1 MAIGSVNYTGTVSR
15 QFYAPKRQQNC
26 YVQNNTVSPAFK
38 GNADEICLNEDNNKS
53 KFEIILDNRVKKGL
67 NPEMAKEL
75 SKLYSPVIDIVLAK
89 DNAGNNIFP
98 NNILNSLYEQGFNL
112 SNNFFGIPTLKNG
125 DVVFFAKNDLVGD
138 FCMNVNKTKAGIYEL
153 TVNSLDMLRN
163 EGKTDAKESY
173 KVYVPEG
180 IVERSEY
187 YYQKTEKT
195 PFGLG
200 TTKKNGFLS
209 DIQ

>member
-1 MAIGSVNYTGTVSR
+1 MTIGSVNYTGTVSR

-89 DNAGNNIFP
+89 DNAGMVGGRHSRIQYRNR
-98 NNILNSLYEQGFNL
+98 SRDWYEARL
-112 SNNFFGIPTLKNG
+112 SGSTMG
-125 DVVFFAKNDLVGD
+125 A
-138 FCMNVNKTKAGIYEL
+138 
-153 TVNSLDMLRN
+153 
-163 EGKTDAKESY
+163 
-173 KVYVPEG
+173 
-180 IVERSEY
+180 
-187 YYQKTEKT
+187 
-195 PFGLG
+195 
-200 TTKKNGFLS
+200 
-209 DIQ
+209 